1 MTRHTEEND
10 PTPVLPGQCPQ
21 LLKDAGGVGP
31 VHALTCQPPGTQ
43 ELEDASKAQRPA
55 SCPAGALGR
64 QSHWRNVSPWGRT
77 HSPRQWVPP
86 PPTRKGLN

>member
-1 MTRHTEEND
+1 MHT
-10 PTPVLPGQCPQ
+10 
-21 LLKDAGGVGP
+21 
-31 VHALTCQPPGTQ
+31 LTCQPPGTQ
-43 ELEDASKAQRPA
+43 EPEEGHHTNASKAQRPA

-86 PPTRKGLN
+86 HQLEKG